1 MENAHAARARHKS
14 LTLLMISIV
23 VSGPESTGKSTLTR
37 KLANAYGCVGI
48 NEYAREYISR
58 LSRTYT
64 ARDVETIAHRQLAV
78 FQMMMHEP
86 MVIFDTFLIITK
98 VWFQEVFGYCPIWLH
113 DAIRNNKPSLVLLCA
128 PDIAWE
134 PDPLRENGDRR
145 DYLFDCYKS
154 ELYRYGINWR
164 EVSGV
169 GESRNQN
176 AISHI
181 EDFLKNKL

>member
-1 MENAHAARARHKS
+1 
-14 LTLLMISIV
+14 MISIV

-37 KLANAYGCVGI
+37 ALANAFRCVGV
-48 NEYAREYISR
+48 NEYARDYISR
-58 LSRTYT
+58 LRRPYAAS
-64 ARDVETIAHRQLAV
+64 DVETIANRQLAV
-78 FQMMMHEP
+78 FRMMMKNEP

-113 DAIRNNKPSLVLLCA
+113 DAIRNNKPSLVLLCF

-154 ELYRYGINWR
+154 ELNRYRIEWR

-169 GESRNQN
+169 GECRIQN
-176 AISHI
+176 AILHI
-181 EDFLKNKL
+181 EDFLK